1 MKSNFSKIDENIA
14 DAPYRVNRK
23 ALGPG
28 GSGQPAAPRQAPRDK
43 LGTGGT
49 GRQKVS
55 CKMVL
60 TLAVGCGTLLGVF
73 AELPNCGYL

>member
-28 GSGQPAAPRQAPRDK
+28 GSWQPVAGRKCHVASPSIGLAAVIMLFQRHNDSVAK
-43 LGTGGT
+43 LGT
-49 GRQKVS
+49 R
-55 CKMVL
+55 L
-60 TLAVGCGTLLGVF
+60 RD
-73 AELPNCGYL
+73 